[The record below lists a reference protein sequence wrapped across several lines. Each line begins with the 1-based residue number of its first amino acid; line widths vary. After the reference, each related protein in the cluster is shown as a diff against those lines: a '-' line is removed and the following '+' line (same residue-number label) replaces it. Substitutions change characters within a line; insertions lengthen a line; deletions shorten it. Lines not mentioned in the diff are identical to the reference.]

1 MRTAV
6 LTLLGSLTL
15 STAAIPANA
24 GPTIAK
30 PDAPTVSYIVEVSGG
45 CGWGYYRDI
54 YGYCQPYNYGY
65 AAAYGYPAW
74 YGHHWG
80 HGHHRNHHGHHGHRG
95 HRHGH

>member
-6 LTLLGSLTL
+6 LTLLGSLAL
-15 STAAIPANA
+15 STAAMPANA
-24 GPTIAK
+24 GLTIAK
-30 PDAPTVSYIVEVSGG
+30 PGAPTVLNVVEVSGA

-74 YGHHWG
+74 YGHPNPHW
-80 HGHHRNHHGHHGHRG
+80 HHRHHYRHHGH
-95 HRHGH
+95 